1 MDIFWFT
8 IIIFF
13 LVGILFNF
21 ISSIVGI
28 GGGVLNVAFFTIFI
42 SFPINI
48 AIDTSTFVILIS
60 SGVGFISYLK
70 QKRTNLKLSLI
81 YSLFSILGSFISTI
95 IFSFFILDNYVLKII
110 FATVLLLTSVNMMNK
125 AYRTKKKQNLNETP
139 IDSTNEN
146 YDLNLSSKKK
156 ELKKGIPLFML
167 AGFLANLIGIG
178 GGVVN
183 VPSLNIVLGYPI
195 HNATA
200 ISISII
206 FFTAIVNTII
216 KSIYGHI
223 EYLIGLFLGSGTI
236 VGALVGSSISKK
248 IPRFY
253 LQLIVAVVLIILAIN
268 MYIPR

>member
-1 MDIFWFT
+1 
-8 IIIFF
+8 
-13 LVGILFNF
+13 
-21 ISSIVGI
+21 
-28 GGGVLNVAFFTIFI
+28 
-42 SFPINI
+42 
-48 AIDTSTFVILIS
+48 
-60 SGVGFISYLK
+60 
-70 QKRTNLKLSLI
+70 
-81 YSLFSILGSFISTI
+81 
-95 IFSFFILDNYVLKII
+95 VLKII